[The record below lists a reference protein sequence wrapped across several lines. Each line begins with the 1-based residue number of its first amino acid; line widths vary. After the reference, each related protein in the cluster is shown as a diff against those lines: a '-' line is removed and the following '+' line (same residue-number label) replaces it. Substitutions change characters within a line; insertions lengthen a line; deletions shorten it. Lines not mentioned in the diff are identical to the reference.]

1 MFYRF
6 SQKDIFQLYCSH
18 ATSVGFEPSEWREPL
33 LASFLYMPN
42 VWKIGVISLS
52 DIVKIC
58 SSPEIPPAFPDKSSF
73 KVMATVVVMVMTSD
87 GIFLFLS
94 KALIRKSDVINL
106 SYKEK
111 MTWFGGCFYF
121 TVKSNSRENINL

>member
-1 MFYRF
+1 M
-6 SQKDIFQLYCSH
+6 
-18 ATSVGFEPSEWREPL
+18 GFEPSEWREPL

-94 KALIRKSDVINL
+94 KALTRKSNVINL